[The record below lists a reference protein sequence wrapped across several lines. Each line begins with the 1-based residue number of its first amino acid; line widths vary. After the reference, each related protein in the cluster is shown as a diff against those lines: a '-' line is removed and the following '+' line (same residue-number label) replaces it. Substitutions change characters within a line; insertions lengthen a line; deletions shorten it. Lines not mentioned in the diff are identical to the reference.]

1 MKTGINRKLTYLL
14 VALIVT
20 GCCGYAAIEGWP
32 LMDSLYMTVITLSTV
47 GYGETQE
54 LSQVGRIFTTMLISA
69 AVVLMACWTAGI
81 NSAIISDDLSGAFR
95 KRKELKMISRLF
107 DHTVVCGGGVFA
119 QTVIEKLVRQ
129 QKEVVVVTNVAEQIQ
144 RIKRLFPNVPVIEED
159 PTSEL
164 AMFDANALSAKYLI
178 VAAENDFDNLLI
190 TITGKGLGNEMKVI
204 SSAQSGELANRMLK
218 VGADEVICPFV
229 LAGESAVRF
238 VA

>member
-1 MKTGINRKLTYLL
+1 MQTGINRKLTYLL
-14 VALIVT
+14 IALLVA
-20 GCCGYAAIEGWP
+20 GSCGYAVIEGWS
-32 LMDSLYMTVITLSTV
+32 LADSVYMTVITLSTV

-54 LSQVGRIFTTMLISA
+54 LSQIGRVFTTILISA

-81 NSAIISDDLSGAFR
+81 TSAIVSDDLSGAFR
-95 KRKELKMISRLF
+95 KRKELKMISQLF

-129 QKEVVVVTNVAEQIQ
+129 EKDVVVVTDDPEQVQ
-144 RIKRLFPNVPVIEED
+144 RIKRLFPNVPVVEED
-159 PTSEL
+159 PTSEM
-164 AMFDANALSAKYLI
+164 AMFDANALAAKYLI
-178 VAAENDFDNLLI
+178 VAAESDFDNLLI
-190 TITGKGLGNEMKVI
+190 TITGTGLGTDMKVI
-204 SSAQSGELANRMLK
+204 SCAQTGELANRMMK

>member
-1 MKTGINRKLTYLL
+1 MQAGINRKLTYLL
-14 VALIVT
+14 IGLLVA
-20 GCCGYAAIEGWP
+20 GSCGYALIEGWP
-32 LMDSLYMTVITLSTV
+32 LADSVYMTVITLSTV

-54 LSQVGRIFTTMLISA
+54 LSQVGRLFTTILISA

-81 NSAIISDDLSGAFR
+81 TSAIVSDDLSGAFR
-95 KRKELKMISRLF
+95 KRKELKMISKLF

-129 QKEVVVVTNVAEQIQ
+129 QKDVVVVTDDPEQVQ
-144 RIKRLFPNVPVIEED
+144 RIKRLFPNVPVVEED

-178 VAAENDFDNLLI
+178 AAAESDFDNLLI
-190 TITGKGLGNEMKVI
+190 TITGTGLGNEMKVI
-204 SSAQSGELANRMLK
+204 SCAQTGELANRMMK